1 MFKICKLYTCEF
13 GLHIPCEK
21 RPRKIKHLILRCR
34 STSSPGNQRPLQQSL
49 LAAPPAPNGPSNPS
63 AKMEPHIDL
72 LSGDAL
78 ALVPISQPS
87 ASPPSDQHNMLEL
100 ALVDMFPGNN
110 NAPTLDTQAV
120 APAAQATPSTPQFQQ
135 QQQQQPPQPL
145 ESNIYSNGVLNTMQP
160 QYEQTPYMQNAYLNH
175 SSESTWDGQGA
186 QNSDPQQQAL
196 AYGTSLF

>member
-13 GLHIPCEK
+13 DLHIPCVWGK
-21 RPRKIKHLILRCR
+21 KIPLKIKRLILICR
-34 STSSPGNQRPLQQSL
+34 STSTPGNQGPLQQSL
-49 LAAPPAPNGPSNPS
+49 LPAPPAPNGPSNPS

-87 ASPPSDQHNMLEL
+87 ASPASNQHNMLEL
-100 ALVDMFPGNN
+100 ALVDMFPENN
-110 NAPTLDTQAV
+110 NATTLDTQAV
-120 APAAQATPSTPQFQQ
+120 APAAQTTPSAPQFH
-135 QQQQQPPQPL
+135 QQQPPQPL
-145 ESNIYSNGVLNTMQP
+145 ESNIYSNGVLNTIQP

-175 SSESTWDGQGA
+175 SSESTWNGQGA

-196 AYGTSLF
+196 TYGTSLF